1 VVRTTNNN
9 KGEIMKTFAIRW
21 NISSVYVVEAET
33 YEEAEN
39 FALENEMELV
49 LEGTQ
54 GVGISIDEIEEV
66 K

>member
-1 VVRTTNNN
+1 
-9 KGEIMKTFAIRW
+9 MKTFAIRW

-33 YEEAEN
+33 IEEAEN

-54 GVGISIDEIEEV
+54 GVGISIDEVEEV